1 MPAPG
6 VPVTFVSTMIDA
18 LKKAMLAG
26 VGAAVLTA
34 EKVEGV
40 LSEWVQKG
48 KVSADDAKAMARRI
62 AEQGKAE
69 FESSS
74 EEVKKAL
81 KELLEKAGMGQK
93 ERIESLEKRLL
104 ALEIEVANLNTHLQN
119 DSSR

>member
-1 MPAPG
+1 
-6 VPVTFVSTMIDA
+6 MIDA

-62 AEQGKAE
+62 ADQGKAE

-74 EEVKKAL
+74 EEVKRAL

-104 ALEIEVANLNTHLQN
+104 ALEIEVANLNTHLHN